1 MSSMFWLAL
10 AGVAHGQECEKAL
23 EPEAV
28 AARLDAVKE
37 GVLFGEPAAQ
47 QELSAI
53 EDSLVCLNG
62 PLDQAELGELMLA
75 QAAYATF
82 MGSDGSVYY
91 QRAARLGATDPDYG
105 VDVAAKVQA
114 AVQPDP
120 ALLVLD
126 FEPVPAVMF
135 VDGVITYSTGP
146 RELSSGWHIVQ
157 WLGDEG
163 WEVRVLDLAPGGEEV
178 ISVRTAPPPTATTEP
193 GSSASSE
200 DTVPRAPREGLVQAS
215 VAVGYQIARASL
227 GQDGQVYDGL
237 QGTPSAVIRAR
248 TLGTWHLRVG
258 AELGPFASGART
270 GSPARGHVA
279 AGWQQREGLELSA
292 AAGLLIAG
300 ASVLNAGAP
309 GQDPSF
315 DSGRAFGAA
324 LVLSARPIEPVYLEL
339 QGQWLPGGVGGGVLV
354 QGQVWQAGSVPLL
367 LSVGANHWRGQDT
380 RLSWAQLGLGTSL
393 SF

>member
-1 MSSMFWLAL
+1 MLATFWLAL
-10 AGVAHGQECEKAL
+10 SSVAQGQECEVPL

-82 MGSDGSVYY
+82 MGSDGTVYY

-157 WLGDEG
+157 WLGDVG
-163 WEVRVLDLAPGGEEV
+163 WEVRVIELAPAGEET
-178 ISVRTAPPPTATTEP
+178 ISVRTAPPPAATEP
-193 GSSASSE
+193 PPAAPPR
-200 DTVPRAPREGLVQAS
+200 DKAPRAPREGLAQAS
-215 VAVGYQIARASL
+215 AALGYQIARATL
-227 GQDGQVYDGL
+227 EQEGQVYDGL
-237 QGTPSAVIRAR
+237 QGTPSAVLRVR
-248 TLGTWHLRVG
+248 TLGTWHLRAG

-279 AGWQQREGLELSA
+279 GGWQQREGLELSA
-292 AAGLLIAG
+292 SAGVLIAG
-300 ASVLNAGAP
+300 ASVLNAEGT

-324 LVLSARPIEPVYLEL
+324 LVLSARPIEQVYLEL
-339 QGQWLPGGVGGGVLV
+339 QGHWLPGGFGGGVLA
-354 QGQVWQAGSVPLL
+354 QGRVFQVGSVPLL
-367 LSVGANHWRGQDT
+367 LSLGANHWRAQDA
-380 RLSWAQLGLGTSL
+380 RLSWAQVGVGTSL